1 MLPKNTFPREKHA
14 KSPQEQSTNPS
25 KRGTS
30 KDHHTN
36 SILIP
41 SIKHPTSFAVNY
53 KNDLYIERDGRLQY
67 CVPTKC

>member
-1 MLPKNTFPREKHA
+1 MPKL
-14 KSPQEQSTNPS
+14 PQEQSSNPS

-41 SIKHPTSFAVNY
+41 SIKHPTSFAVNH